1 MTAPETRREI
11 EQEIEKTR
19 EQLGQTVEDL
29 AAKADV
35 PARARQKA
43 AEVTSRVKA
52 TVTGLPAKARQ
63 SQVVKVAQRRWPIAA
78 AAGAVVVVAVGWLAI
93 RRRGK

>member
-19 EQLGQTVEDL
+19 EQLGQTVEEL

-43 AEVTSRVKA
+43 AEVTGRVKA
-52 TVTGLPAKARQ
+52 TVTGLPAQAKS
-63 SQVVKVAQRRWPIAA
+63 SQVVQRRWPIAA